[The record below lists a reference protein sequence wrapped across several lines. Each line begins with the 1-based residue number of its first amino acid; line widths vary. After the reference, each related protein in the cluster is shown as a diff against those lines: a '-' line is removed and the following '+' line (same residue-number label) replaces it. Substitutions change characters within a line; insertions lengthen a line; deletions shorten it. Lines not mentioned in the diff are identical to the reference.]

1 MRKERLDKGDKDIA
15 DGVKQFNVVKVGEL
29 EIHSSTAGL
38 DKVVKS
44 MRGLIKDY
52 DEYCNLRIMDKLKR
66 GIGGIG

>member
-1 MRKERLDKGDKDIA
+1 MVEKKDKIDKEIV
-15 DGVKQFNVVKVGEL
+15 DGIKQINAVRIGEL

-52 DEYCNLRIMDKLKR
+52 DEYCNLRIMDRLKR
-66 GIGGIG
+66 GVGGIG

>member
-1 MRKERLDKGDKDIA
+1 MAKEKEDKDIP
-15 DGVKQFNVVKVGEL
+15 DSIKQINAVKVGEI

>member
-1 MRKERLDKGDKDIA
+1 MKKERIDKEDKDIA
-15 DGVKQFNVVKVGEL
+15 DGIKRFNVVKVGDI

-44 MRGLIKDY
+44 IRGLIKDY
-52 DEYCNLRIMDKLKR
+52 DEYNNLRIMDKLKR